1 MIAMILAAGRGERMR
16 PLSDELPKPLLLAGG
31 KPLVVWQIERLVSA
45 GFAQIVINV
54 AHLGGI
60 IETTLGDGRKFGAT
74 IRYSR
79 EVEPLEVAGGIATA
93 LPMLGDGVVLVVS
106 GDIHAEYDYASL
118 LARASAM
125 AATDQAPHLHLVMV
139 PNPAYHPGGDFVLN
153 RDRLTLNGKSGADRT
168 TFGNI
173 ALYRTSLFRELPRGK
188 KLKMLPFYRDWIARG
203 WASGELFFGRWANVG
218 TAAELA
224 SLDSELLGNDL
235 PRETR

>member
-16 PLSDELPKPLLLAGG
+16 PLSDELPKPLLTAGG
-31 KPLVVWQIERLVSA
+31 KPLVVRQIERLVSA
-45 GFAQIVINV
+45 GFGEIVINI

-60 IETTLGDGRKFGAT
+60 IETTLGDGRKFGAS

-106 GDIHAEYDYASL
+106 SDIHTEYEYASL
-118 LARASAM
+118 SARAGAM
-125 AATDQAPHLHLVMV
+125 AATDEPPHLHMVMV

-153 RDRLTLNGKSGADRT
+153 RDRLTLNGSNGVART

-173 ALYRTSLFRELPRGK
+173 ALYRTSLFRQLPRGK
-188 KLKMLPFYRDWIARG
+188 KLKILPFYRDWIARG
-203 WASGELFFGRWANVG
+203 WASGELFSGRWANVG

-224 SLDSELLGNDL
+224 SLDSELLANDL
-235 PRETR
+235 PKETR